1 MKIFKYIVMGLMLS
15 AAPVSA
21 QHLAGSELHID
32 NRAITIGDNGQVMI
46 AMDVTIPAEMNLTT
60 NRVAVLTP
68 VLKGEENNRLL
79 PEIWIYGRNRYV
91 VHQRGNDL
99 PENAYTIVRRDN
111 GTNQIVNYSTRL
123 DYEPWMNKAEL
134 ELSAEVRGC
143 TDCVK
148 ESDLAVITRA
158 NLVRYEVQPLIAFK
172 TPDVEAVKNRSEQGR
187 AYLDFPVNQTKIYP
201 DYRRNPQE
209 LEAIKRTVDVVKN
222 DPNTTITHIDIKGF
236 ASPEGT
242 YKGNARLAEGRAKA
256 LKEYVKKE
264 YGFEDNLFGVTFE
277 PEDWEG
283 LRNYVA
289 DAKNNVPRREEV
301 LAIIDT
307 KNEDYDA
314 KEMRIRK
321 LDNGT
326 IYAPLLKDVYPGLRH
341 SDYVVNYVVR
351 GFDVEEAKRIIK
363 ERPQQLS
370 LKEMFQVAQTYPK
383 GSEDFNHVFDVAVRM
398 FPEDPTANTNA
409 AAIELEQRNLQGA
422 ELFLAKADPECGVT
436 LNNYGV
442 LKMLQGDLDAAEGYF
457 KRAKEK
463 GITEA
468 EGNLQEVDKKR
479 KDNAVFG
486 K

>member
-1 MKIFKYIVMGLMLS
+1 MKIYNYIVMGMMLL
-15 AAPVSA
+15 AGPASA
-21 QHLAGSELHID
+21 QHLAGSELHIE

-46 AMDVTIPAEMNLTT
+46 AMDVTLPAEMDLST
-60 NRVAVLTP
+60 NSVAVLTP
-68 VLKGEENNRLL
+68 VLKSENNNQVL

-91 VHQRGNDL
+91 VHQRGGDL
-99 PENAYTIVRRDN
+99 PENAYTVVRREN
-111 GTNQIVNYSTRL
+111 GTSQTVSYSTRL
-123 DYEPWMNKAEL
+123 DHEAWMNKAEL
-134 ELSAEVRGC
+134 ELAAEVRGC
-143 TDCVK
+143 ADCAK

-158 NLVRYEVQPLIAFK
+158 NLVRYEVQPLIAFQ

-187 AYLDFPVNQTKIYP
+187 AYLDFPVNQTKIHP

-209 LEAIKRTVDVVKN
+209 LQAIKRTVDVVKD

-236 ASPEGT
+236 ASPEGS
-242 YKGNARLAEGRAKA
+242 YKVNARLAEGRAKA

-264 YGFEDNLFGVTFE
+264 YGFEDNLFGVASE

-289 DAKNNVPRREEV
+289 DAKNAVDQREEV

-307 KNEDYDA
+307 KDEDYDA
-314 KEMRIRK
+314 KEMRIRR
-321 LDNGT
+321 LGDGS
-326 IYAPLLKDVYPGLRH
+326 IYAALLTDVYPGLRH

-409 AAIELEQRNLQGA
+409 AAIELEQRNLQRA
-422 ELFLAKADPECGVT
+422 ERFLAKADPECGVT

-457 KRAKEK
+457 KRALEK

>member
-1 MKIFKYIVMGLMLS
+1 MKIYNYIVMGMMLL
-15 AAPVSA
+15 AGPASA
-21 QHLAGSELHID
+21 QHLAGSELHIE

-46 AMDVTIPAEMNLTT
+46 AMDVTLPAEMDLST
-60 NRVAVLTP
+60 NSVAVLTP
-68 VLKGEENNRLL
+68 VLKSENNNQVL

-91 VHQRGNDL
+91 VHQRGGDL
-99 PENAYTIVRRDN
+99 PENAYTVVRREN
-111 GTNQIVNYSTRL
+111 GTSQTVSYSTRL
-123 DYEPWMNKAEL
+123 DHEAWMNKAEL
-134 ELSAEVRGC
+134 ELAAEVRGC
-143 TDCVK
+143 ADCAK

-158 NLVRYEVQPLIAFK
+158 NLVRYEVQPLIAFQ

-187 AYLDFPVNQTKIYP
+187 AYLDFPVNQTKIHP

-209 LEAIKRTVDVVKN
+209 LQAIKRTVDVVKD

-236 ASPEGT
+236 ASPEGS
-242 YKGNARLAEGRAKA
+242 YKVNARLAEGRAKA

-264 YGFEDNLFGVTFE
+264 YGFEDNLFGVASE

-289 DAKNNVPRREEV
+289 DAKNAVDQREEV

-307 KNEDYDA
+307 KDEDYDA
-314 KEMRIRK
+314 KEMRIRR
-321 LDNGT
+321 LGDGS
-326 IYAPLLKDVYPGLRH
+326 IYAALLKDVYPGLRH

-409 AAIELEQRNLQGA
+409 AAIELEQRNLQRA
-422 ELFLAKADPECGVT
+422 ERFLAKADPECGVT

-457 KRAKEK
+457 KRALEK

>member
-1 MKIFKYIVMGLMLS
+1 MKIYNYIVMGMMLL
-15 AAPVSA
+15 AGPASA
-21 QHLAGSELHID
+21 QHLAGSELHIE

-46 AMDVTIPAEMNLTT
+46 AMDVTLPAEMDLST
-60 NRVAVLTP
+60 NSVAVLTP
-68 VLKGEENNRLL
+68 VLKSENNNQVL

-91 VHQRGNDL
+91 VHQRGGDL
-99 PENAYTIVRRDN
+99 PENAYTVVRREN
-111 GTNQIVNYSTRL
+111 GTSQTVNYSTRL
-123 DYEPWMNKAEL
+123 DHEAWMNKAEL
-134 ELSAEVRGC
+134 ELAAEVRGC
-143 TDCVK
+143 ADCAK

-158 NLVRYEVQPLIAFK
+158 NLVRYEVQPLIAFQ

-187 AYLDFPVNQTKIYP
+187 AYLDFPVNQTKIHP

-209 LEAIKRTVDVVKN
+209 LQAIKRTVDVVKD

-236 ASPEGT
+236 ASPEGS
-242 YKGNARLAEGRAKA
+242 YKVNARLAEGRAKA

-264 YGFEDNLFGVTFE
+264 YGFEDNLFGVASE

-289 DAKNNVPRREEV
+289 DAKNAVDQREEV

-307 KNEDYDA
+307 KDEDYDA
-314 KEMRIRK
+314 KEMRIRR
-321 LDNGT
+321 LGDGS
-326 IYAPLLKDVYPGLRH
+326 IYATLLKDVYPGLRH

-409 AAIELEQRNLQGA
+409 AAIELEQRNLQRA
-422 ELFLAKADPECGVT
+422 ERFLAKADPECGVT

-457 KRAKEK
+457 KRALEK

>member
-1 MKIFKYIVMGLMLS
+1 MKIYNYIVMGMMLL
-15 AAPVSA
+15 AGPASA

-32 NRAITIGDNGQVMI
+32 NRAITIGDNGQVMV
-46 AMDVTIPAEMNLTT
+46 AMDVTVPADMELST
-60 NRVAVLTP
+60 NSVAVLTP
-68 VLKGEENNRLL
+68 VLKAEESNRVL

-91 VHQRGNDL
+91 VHQRGGDL
-99 PENAYTIVRRDN
+99 PENAYTVLRRDN
-111 GTNQIVNYSTRL
+111 GTSQTVNYSTRL
-123 DYEPWMNKAEL
+123 DYEAWMNNAEL

-143 TDCVK
+143 AECVK

-158 NLVRYEVQPLIAFK
+158 NLVRYEVQPLVAFQ

-187 AYLDFPVNQTKIYP
+187 AYLDFPVNQTRIHP

-209 LEAIKRTVDVVKN
+209 LEAIKRTVDVVKD

-256 LKEYVKKE
+256 LKDYVRKE
-264 YGFEDNLFGVTFE
+264 YGFDDSLFGVAFE

-289 DAKNNVPRREEV
+289 DAKNDVPQREEV

-307 KNEDYDA
+307 KDEDYDA
-314 KEMRIRK
+314 KEMRIRQ

-326 IYAPLLKDVYPGLRH
+326 IYASLLKDVYPGLRH

-398 FPEDPTANTNA
+398 FPEDPTANANA
-409 AAIELEQRNLQGA
+409 AAIELELRNLARA
-422 ELFLAKADPECGVT
+422 ERYLAKANQESGET

-457 KRAKEK
+457 KRAMEK
-463 GITEA
+463 GIAEA